1 MLVFGGSVTL
11 VLVSGSDVMAQ
22 TLELRSCPHPRQLT
36 RDVLVTWGW
45 LELVVAIG
53 ALHKCLPELCASQS
67 SLQHAAGETKDAQMA
82 TQ

>member
-22 TLELRSCPHPRQLT
+22 TLELRSCPHPRQST
-36 RDVLVTWGW
+36 RDVLVTWV
-45 LELVVAIG
+45 ELVVAIG